1 LCVVFAGRKQPKEVG
16 KMREIDRKFNFKLI
30 AMFKK
35 NPAKCTKFE
44 VSVSNFKVSSL
55 GIFDEVSVSKF

>member
-1 LCVVFAGRKQPKEVG
+1 
-16 KMREIDRKFNFKLI
+16 MREIERKFNFKLI